1 MKKLII
7 LISSAI
13 LFSCG
18 NKNEKDGKIDG
29 EIVNFSGTANGK
41 VDKDKLPVIKF
52 TEGTYDFGKIIQGE
66 KVSHKFSF
74 TNEGKSNLIITS
86 AKGSCGCTIAEPTKA
101 PIAPGGT
108 GTIDV
113 TFDSNGKSGMVKKDV
128 SVVTNCEPNT
138 VFISITGNVIVPDDA
153 AEKK

>member
-7 LISSAI
+7 LVSALA

-18 NKNEKDGKIDG
+18 NKNEKKEVDG
-29 EIVNFSGTANGK
+29 EIVNFAASGDGK

-52 TEGTYDFGKIIQGE
+52 AEGTFDFGKIIQGE
-66 KVSHKFSF
+66 KVSHKFTF

-86 AKGSCGCTIAEPTKA
+86 AKGSCGCTIAEPTKE

-113 TFDSNGKSGMVKKDV
+113 VFDSNGKSGTINKNV

-138 VFISITGNVIVPDDA
+138 VFITITGNVIVPDDA
-153 AEKK
+153 KKE

>member
-1 MKKLII
+1 MKKLIV
-7 LISSAI
+7 LISTAV

-18 NKNEKDGKIDG
+18 NKSEKDGKIDG

-52 TEGTYDFGKIIQGE
+52 AEGTYDFGKIIQGE

-86 AKGSCGCTIAEPTKA
+86 AKGSCGCTIAPSPLSKHG
-101 PIAPGGT
+101 P
-108 GTIDV
+108 
-113 TFDSNGKSGMVKKDV
+113 S
-128 SVVTNCEPNT
+128 
-138 VFISITGNVIVPDDA
+138 A
-153 AEKK
+153 ACPAA

>member
-1 MKKLII
+1 MKKIVII
-7 LISSAI
+7 VSAI
-13 LFSCG
+13 ALFSCG
-18 NKNEKDGKIDG
+18 GNGEKDKKIDG
-29 EIVNFSGTANGK
+29 EIVDFSQTANGK

-74 TNEGKSNLIITS
+74 TNDGKSNLIITS
-86 AKGSCGCTIAEPTKA
+86 AKASCGCTIAEPTKE

-113 TFDSNGKSGMVKKDV
+113 VFDSNGKSGMITKSI
-128 SVVTNCEPNT
+128 SVLTNCEPNT
-138 VFISITGNVIVPDDA
+138 VFITITGNVIVPDDA
-153 AEKK
+153 TEKK

>member
-1 MKKLII
+1 MKKIII
-7 LISSAI
+7 LIGTVV

-29 EIVNFSGTANGK
+29 EIVNFAASGDGK

-52 TEGTYDFGKIIQGE
+52 AEGTFDFGKIIQGE
-66 KVSHKFSF
+66 KVSHKFTF

-86 AKGSCGCTIAEPTKA
+86 AKGSCGCTIAEPTKE

-113 TFDSNGKSGMVKKDV
+113 VFDSNGKQGMINKSV

-138 VFISITGNVIVPDDA
+138 VFITITGNVIVPDDA
-153 AEKK
+153 KKD